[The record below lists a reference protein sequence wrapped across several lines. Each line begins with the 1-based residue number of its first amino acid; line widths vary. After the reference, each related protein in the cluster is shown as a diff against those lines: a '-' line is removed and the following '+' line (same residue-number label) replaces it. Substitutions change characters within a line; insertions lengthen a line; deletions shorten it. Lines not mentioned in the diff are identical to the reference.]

1 MDSKDK
7 KRRKSPFAK
16 LIHGLISGAADND
29 PAGISTYS
37 IVGATTG
44 LSQLWLVVIST
55 PLLINVQSLCAK
67 IGDVKK
73 QGLAQIIKST
83 YGKKVALFSLIMLII
98 GNLATL
104 GADFAAIA
112 AGIRLIFPQLNTLF
126 LLPLITIFIWYII
139 VFRSYHTFSKFL
151 TLLSLVF
158 TSYIIAGFLARPNWL
173 QVIRATLVPQI
184 SNNPHYWLAA
194 VAFLGTTITPFLFY
208 WQVTEEVEDH
218 PSVKDA
224 LHEVSQNTGGF
235 IFSNTVTYFI
245 IVTNASLFFNKG
257 IKIENA
263 VDAAAALTPL
273 AGQFAKLLFA
283 IGIVGSGLL
292 AVPVLAA
299 VTSYAVAET
308 FGWKKGLNY
317 SIRKAKS
324 FYTTLS
330 ATFLIGLAIA
340 LIGLS
345 PLKALFF
352 SQVINGFLA
361 PFLILI
367 ILMVANNPKVVGKYT
382 ASDWQNTLGW
392 ITVVIMSI
400 AALGSII
407 QMN

>member
-1 MDSKDK
+1 MVSQNK
-7 KRRKSPFAK
+7 KNKRPALGK

-44 LSQLWLVVIST
+44 LSQLWLVIVST
-55 PLLINVQSLCAK
+55 PLLINIQSLCAK

-73 QGLAQIIKST
+73 QGLAQIIEST
-83 YGKKVALFSLIMLII
+83 YGRKIAVFSLIMLTIA
-98 GNLATL
+98 NLATL

-112 AGIRLIFPQLNTLF
+112 AGIRLIFPRLNTLF
-126 LLPLITIFIWYII
+126 LLPLITIFIWCLI
-139 VFRSYHTFSKFL
+139 VFRSYRTFSKFL

-158 TSYIIAGFLARPNWL
+158 VSYIVAGFLARPNWS
-173 QVIRATLVPQI
+173 QVLRATLIPQVGH
-184 SNNPHYWLAA
+184 SPNYWLAA

-224 LHEVSQNTGGF
+224 LHEASQNTGGF
-235 IFSNTVTYFI
+235 ILSNTVTYFV

-257 IKIENA
+257 IEINSA

-283 IGIVGSGLL
+283 IGIIGSGLL

-299 VTSYAVAET
+299 VTSYAIAET
-308 FGWKKGLNY
+308 FGWKKGLDY
-317 SIRKAKS
+317 SLRKAKS

-330 ATFLIGLAIA
+330 ATFLVGLAIA
-340 LIGLS
+340 LIGWS

-361 PFLILI
+361 PFLIFI
-367 ILMVANNPKVVGKYT
+367 ILMVANNPHVVGKYT
-382 ASDWQNTLGW
+382 ASRWQNMLGW
-392 ITVVIMSI
+392 ITIAIMSA

-407 QMN
+407 QIN